1 MNIGG
6 NLIEAHGKEKLKK
19 VPGGIQI
26 TPLDN
31 FATDGIQGNE
41 VTPGGDLNISSQQS
55 FERGG
60 LVTSKTKSHRAQ
72 QASMNAPPSSK
83 TDIVQLN
90 SKEREFKRMLT
101 RVTKVDP
108 IVINSANSKTDPS
121 PQQLEH
127 ISNKGDCALDLI
139 YPPLV

>member
-1 MNIGG
+1 MT
-6 NLIEAHGKEKLKK
+6 
-19 VPGGIQI
+19 
-26 TPLDN
+26 TPSRVK
-31 FATDGIQGNE
+31 GQ
-41 VTPGGDLNISSQQS
+41 
-55 FERGG
+55 
-60 LVTSKTKSHRAQ
+60 RAQ
-72 QASMNAPPSSK
+72 QESMNEPESNKSA
-83 TDIVQLN
+83 IVQLN
-90 SKEREFKRMLT
+90 SKEREFNRMLT

>member
-6 NLIEAHGKEKLKK
+6 TVINAHGKEHVKR
-19 VPGGIQI
+19 VGEGIQI

-31 FATDGIQGNE
+31 FATDGIRGNE
-41 VTPGGDLNISSQQS
+41 VTPGGDLNLSSRYTAEKGGVIPTRSQQS
-55 FERGG
+55 SR
-60 LVTSKTKSHRAQ
+60 SSA
-72 QASMNAPPSSK
+72 AMSSPPSTK
-83 TDIVQLN
+83 AAIVQLN
-90 SKEREFKRMLT
+90 SKEREFNRMLT

-121 PQQLEH
+121 PQELEH
-127 ISNKGDCALDLI
+127 ISNKGDCALDMI

>member
-1 MNIGG
+1 M
-6 NLIEAHGKEKLKK
+6 
-19 VPGGIQI
+19 
-26 TPLDN
+26 
-31 FATDGIQGNE
+31 
-41 VTPGGDLNISSQQS
+41 
-55 FERGG
+55 
-60 LVTSKTKSHRAQ
+60 TSKTKSHRAQ